1 MIKISTRLVILI
13 GRWVVKIPIDRRG
26 LLQCRNEKKL
36 SMEWG
41 DKLPILPIHKS
52 IGPIIIQPRV
62 YLLNKAPLET
72 IQLLKRHIP
81 EFQFDNCDLH
91 NPENW
96 GKTNKGPV
104 LLDYGIDPYIATL
117 Y

>member
-1 MIKISTRLVILI
+1 MIKISTRLVLLI
-13 GRWVVKIPIDRRG
+13 GNWVVKIPIDRRG
-26 LLQCRNEKKL
+26 FLQCKNEKRL
-36 SMEWG
+36 SREWS
-41 DKLPILPIHKS
+41 DKLPLLPIHKS
-52 IGPIIIQPRV
+52 IGPVLIQRRV
-62 YLLNKAPLET
+62 HPLHGAPLET
-72 IQLLKRHIP
+72 IQLLKSRIP

-96 GKTNKGPV
+96 GLTSRGPV